1 MKRKEAPKQRG
12 HNRAGWRAPELQ
24 VQISVLLLETISAG
38 GQGGGKFSNYT
49 NWLPLILLSCRF
61 KTETEA
67 LEGFSAIALQATA
80 VAPVTRVSQLS
91 TLCRHLKK
99 KNKPLSVYIIQA

>member
-1 MKRKEAPKQRG
+1 MEG
-12 HNRAGWRAPELQ
+12 TRAPGPNFSP
-24 VQISVLLLETISAG
+24 VIGDYFSRWA
-38 GQGGGKFSNYT
+38 GGGKFSNYT

-99 KNKPLSVYIIQA
+99 KKKTLSVYIIQA

>member
-1 MKRKEAPKQRG
+1 MGRG
-12 HNRAGWRAPELQ
+12 GE
-24 VQISVLLLETISAG
+24 
-38 GQGGGKFSNYT
+38 KFSNYT

-80 VAPVTRVSQLS
+80 VAPVTSQPALYS
-91 TLCRHLKK
+91 VQTFKK
-99 KNKPLSVYIIQA
+99 KKKKPQCLHYPGVTENSHKHATKRAQFDCSSSVFWS